1 MRNKTIA
8 PILVTEDLG
17 SWIRTRLRIEIKEG
31 QEDTLGYTGINLG
44 NVKMSNRSAILKLLN
59 DCGSMSRKDIA
70 IKLGLTPATVTLI
83 CTDLISAG
91 ILCEKGEVE
100 EARRAGR
107 RKVLIDINYQYRYVL
122 SISIEA
128 AKTCITISNLK
139 GQSLGTKWLQTDG
152 TQKPDRFLKK
162 VTDESKALMWE
173 QGITKDVV
181 LGIGVSV
188 PGPVNRRTGVSQH
201 AYRIWNEAV
210 PVGEL
215 IGKQMDLPTILEN
228 NVKAFA
234 EGELIYGNGKE
245 WENLL
250 FIKWGPG
257 VGSAIIIHGRLY
269 DSQNSKTAEIGHYI
283 VEKDGKQCRC
293 GRKGCLETKVATHA
307 IAEQVRGACTEAL
320 MPQLYRLM
328 DGDISR
334 IEARNMSDWIELED
348 RGLKDVLDDSIEQL
362 ARVAVNTIT
371 LLAPDKVIIYGEMF
385 GHPNVE
391 ERFLHFCSHY
401 DASYNGGYILKSKLS
416 DRIEY
421 IGPAAVA
428 VNELFLL
435 AGSQEE

>member
-1 MRNKTIA
+1 M
-8 PILVTEDLG
+8 
-17 SWIRTRLRIEIKEG
+17 
-31 QEDTLGYTGINLG
+31 GYTGINLE
-44 NVKMSNRSAILKLLN
+44 NVKMSNRSSILKLLN
-59 DCGSMSRKDIA
+59 DCGAMSRKDIA
-70 IKLGLTPATVTLI
+70 IELGLTPATVTLI
-83 CTDLISAG
+83 CTELISAG

-100 EARRAGR
+100 EERRAGR

-128 AKTCITISNLK
+128 AKTCIAISNLK
-139 GQSLGTKWLQTDG
+139 GWCLGAKQMTTEGGLEPEK
-152 TQKPDRFLKK
+152 FLKM
-162 VTDESKALMWE
+162 VTDEGKALMWE
-173 QGITKDVV
+173 HGITKDVV

-210 PVGEL
+210 AVGEI
-215 IGKQMDLPTILEN
+215 IGKQMDLPVIVEN
-228 NVKAFA
+228 NVKAYA

-257 VGSAIIIHGRLY
+257 VGSAIIIQGRLY

-283 VEKDGKQCRC
+283 VEKDGRQCRC

-307 IAEQVRGACTEAL
+307 IAEQVRAACTEET
-320 MPQLYRLM
+320 MPALYRLM
-328 DGDISR
+328 EGDLSR
-334 IEARNMSDWIELED
+334 IEARNIAEWIGTD
-348 RGLKDVLDDSIEQL
+348 DDGLRSVLDDIIEQL

-385 GHPNVE
+385 NHPGVE

-401 DASYNGGYILKSKLS
+401 DASYHGGYIVKSKLS

-421 IGPAAVA
+421 IGPLAVT

-435 AGSQEE
+435 AGNQED

>member
-1 MRNKTIA
+1 M
-8 PILVTEDLG
+8 
-17 SWIRTRLRIEIKEG
+17 
-31 QEDTLGYTGINLG
+31 GYTGINLG
-44 NVKMSNRSAILKLLN
+44 NVKMSNRSSILKLLN
-59 DCGSMSRKDIA
+59 DCGAMSRKDIA
-70 IKLGLTPATVTLI
+70 IELGLTPATVTLI
-83 CTDLISAG
+83 CTELISAG

-100 EARRAGR
+100 EERRAGR

-122 SISIEA
+122 SVSIEA
-128 AKTCITISNLK
+128 AKTCIAISNLK
-139 GQSLGTKWLQTDG
+139 GLCLGAKWMPTDG
-152 TQKPDRFLKK
+152 GQDPEKFLKT
-162 VTDESKALMWE
+162 VADEGKALMWE
-173 QGITKDVV
+173 QGITKDMV

-188 PGPVNRRTGVSQH
+188 PGPVSRRTGISQH
-201 AYRIWNEAV
+201 AYRIWNKAV
-210 PVGEL
+210 AVGDL
-215 IGKQMDLPTILEN
+215 IGKQMDLPVIVEN

-257 VGSAIIIHGRLY
+257 VGSAIIIQGRLY

-307 IAEQVRGACTEAL
+307 IAEQVRAACTEET
-320 MPQLYRLM
+320 MPQLCRLM
-328 DGDISR
+328 EGDPNR
-334 IEARNMSDWIELED
+334 IEARNISEWIETED
-348 RGLKDVLDDSIEQL
+348 EGLGRVLDDIIEQL

-385 GHPNVE
+385 SHSRVE

-401 DASYNGGYILKSKLS
+401 DASYHGGYIVKSELS
-416 DRIEY
+416 DRVEY
-421 IGPAAVA
+421 IGPLAVA

-435 AGSQEE
+435 AGSQED

>member
-1 MRNKTIA
+1 M
-8 PILVTEDLG
+8 
-17 SWIRTRLRIEIKEG
+17 
-31 QEDTLGYTGINLG
+31 GYTGINLE
-44 NVKMSNRSAILKLLN
+44 NVKLSNRSSILKLLN
-59 DCGSMSRKDIA
+59 DCGAMSRKDIA
-70 IKLGLTPATVTLI
+70 IRLKLTPATVTLI
-83 CTDLISAG
+83 CTELISAG

-100 EARRAGR
+100 EERRAGR
-107 RKVLIDINYQYRYVL
+107 KKILIDINYQYSYVL

-128 AKTCITISNLK
+128 AKTFIAISNLK
-139 GQSLGTKWLQTDG
+139 GKKLGGKQLTTDG
-152 TQKPDRFLKK
+152 TAAPEKFLKK

-173 QGITKDVV
+173 NGIAKDGV

-188 PGPVNRRTGVSQH
+188 PGPVKRSTGVSQH

-210 PVGEL
+210 PVGEF
-215 IGKQMDLPTILEN
+215 IGKQMDLPTIVEN

-283 VEKDGKQCRC
+283 VEKDGKPCRC
-293 GRKGCLETKVATHA
+293 GRRGCLETKVATHA
-307 IAEQVRGACTEAL
+307 IASRIREACTEVT
-320 MPQLYRLM
+320 MPELYHLVK
-328 DGDISR
+328 GDLSR
-334 IEARNMSDWIELED
+334 IEARNMAEWMTVED
-348 RGLKDVLDDSIEQL
+348 EGMWQVLDDIIEQM

-385 GHPNVE
+385 GHRKVE
-391 ERFLHFCSHY
+391 ERFVHFCSHY
-401 DASYNGGYILKSKLS
+401 DASYDGGYILKSQLS

-421 IGPAAVA
+421 IGPLAVA

-435 AGSQEE
+435 AGSQEN

>member
-1 MRNKTIA
+1 M
-8 PILVTEDLG
+8 
-17 SWIRTRLRIEIKEG
+17 
-31 QEDTLGYTGINLG
+31 GYTGINLE
-44 NVKMSNRSAILKLLN
+44 NVKLSNRSSILKLLN
-59 DCGSMSRKDIA
+59 DCGAMSRKDIA
-70 IKLGLTPATVTLI
+70 IRLKLTPATVTLI
-83 CTDLISAG
+83 CTELISAG

-100 EARRAGR
+100 EERRAGR
-107 RKVLIDINYQYRYVL
+107 KKILIDINYQYSYVL

-128 AKTCITISNLK
+128 AKTFIAISNLK
-139 GQSLGTKWLQTDG
+139 GKKLGGKQLATDG
-152 TQKPDRFLKK
+152 TIAPEKFLKK

-173 QGITKDVV
+173 NGIAKDGV

-188 PGPVNRRTGVSQH
+188 PGPVKRSAGVSQH

-215 IGKQMDLPTILEN
+215 IGRQMDLPTIVEN

-283 VEKDGKQCRC
+283 VEKDGKPCRC
-293 GRKGCLETKVATHA
+293 GRRGCLETKVATHA
-307 IAEQVRGACTEAL
+307 IASRIREACTEET
-320 MPQLYRLM
+320 MPELYHLVK
-328 DGDISR
+328 GDLSR
-334 IEARNMSDWIELED
+334 IEARNMAEWMAVED
-348 RGLKDVLDDSIEQL
+348 EGMWQVFDDIIEQM

-385 GHPNVE
+385 EHRKVE
-391 ERFLHFCSHY
+391 ERFVHFCSHY
-401 DASYNGGYILKSKLS
+401 DASYHGGYILKSQLS

-421 IGPAAVA
+421 IGPLAVA

-435 AGSQEE
+435 AGSQEN